1 VVRSGLA
8 AGRKIILLLSGY
20 DKGKDQSVRRQDRE
34 IAKARKVMTAHAFK
48 DYLAASRA
56 AESPDDAA
64 LRKVFE
70 EDIRL
75 GLQFHDARVAR
86 GLTQRQLSEMA
97 GVPQADISRI
107 ERGGGNPTE
116 ATLQRLARALGR
128 RLALV

>member
-1 VVRSGLA
+1 LGTS
-8 AGRKIILLLSGY
+8 
-20 DKGKDQSVRRQDRE
+20 
-34 IAKARKVMTAHAFK
+34 FK
-48 DYLAASRA
+48 DCLAASRD

-75 GLQFHDARVAR
+75 GLQFHDARVVR
-86 GLTQRQLSEMA
+86 GFTQRQLAELS

-116 ATLQRLARALGR
+116 ATLQRLARALDR

>member
-1 VVRSGLA
+1 MG
-8 AGRKIILLLSGY
+8 
-20 DKGKDQSVRRQDRE
+20 
-34 IAKARKVMTAHAFK
+34 TNFK
-48 DYLAASRA
+48 DFLAASGD

-70 EDIRL
+70 DDIRL

-86 GLTQRQLSEMA
+86 GLTQRQLSDLA

-116 ATLQRLARALGR
+116 ATLQRLARALER
-128 RLALV
+128 RLALI

>member
-1 VVRSGLA
+1 MA
-8 AGRKIILLLSGY
+8 
-20 DKGKDQSVRRQDRE
+20 
-34 IAKARKVMTAHAFK
+34 TNFK

-70 EDIRL
+70 DDIRL

-86 GLTQRQLSEMA
+86 GLTQRQLSDLS

-107 ERGGGNPTE
+107 EHGGGNPTE
-116 ATLQRLARALGR
+116 ATLQRLARALDR
-128 RLALV
+128 RLVLV

>member
-1 VVRSGLA
+1 MG
-8 AGRKIILLLSGY
+8 
-20 DKGKDQSVRRQDRE
+20 
-34 IAKARKVMTAHAFK
+34 TNFK

-70 EDIRL
+70 EAIRL